1 MNNYAYTPSEI
12 HHYGSQVFELIS
24 NGTIKIKIFNEYPFT
39 AEGVQQAQRD
49 LTGGKTVG
57 KLIVKVSDE

>member
-1 MNNYAYTPSEI
+1 MSNYTYTAEEARY
-12 HHYGSQVFELIS
+12 YGQKVFDLIS
-24 NGTIKIKIFNEYPFT
+24 KGTLKIKIFKEYPFT

-57 KLIVKVSDE
+57 KLVVKVADP